1 MGRAV
6 VVGSGPGGCTA
17 AMALAL
23 AGWDVTVLEKGRNH
37 HDNLTSPTPSTLFS
51 NDELKM
57 RRGFGR
63 ADPDLEPRTFRW
75 RADQE
80 EPLHVGHVNTIP
92 GTVGG
97 GTALWDA
104 KVPRYWDVDFSKRS
118 LLGPVRGADVVDWPF
133 SYAEIAPYYDA
144 AETLLGAAGDVDALP
159 ALVRERAPRSGQ
171 FPQPP
176 GVQMRSSLL
185 LADGARRIGLH
196 PYPFMEAVNS
206 VPYDGRPPCIHCGHC
221 SFFGCPI
228 HDRASALVPLRHAL
242 ATGRAELLAD
252 TTATRIEHDGRRAAG
267 VRVSGLDG
275 EQTLPADL
283 VVLAGGAVDTCRLA
297 LLSRVP
303 DRSGLLGRCLMFH
316 WVTYGYGIWLSERLH
331 GNRGRNVTQAIDDFA
346 DPDFPG
352 ARAAARAAGLPY
364 LRGGVVEMGGTPM
377 LIEEALQYA
386 DLLEQFHPE
395 RPFGRRF
402 KELMRLSPLRDRLA
416 GAQMIAEDLAQR
428 TNTVDLDPQVRD
440 RSGMPAARIT
450 YRPHRHELVAQ
461 DFYVLWLDR
470 LARAAGA
477 DVTGALGT
485 VGTEGRPSLTGQ
497 ITPTGSH
504 LMGGMRSGADAR
516 SSVTD
521 PHGRLWG
528 LENVAVADAAIFPT
542 SGAHNP
548 TLTIVAAA
556 WRNARAWAGVDG
568 VPAVAAAG
576 ASPIELGEDDG
587 GVPWVAVGGAAAVVV
602 AGGAAAAAVERR
614 RRRTRHRGEDAP
626 G

>member
-1 MGRAV
+1 MPDAV

-17 AMALAL
+17 AMVLSL

-37 HDNLTSPTPSTLFS
+37 YGDLTSPTPATEYA

-63 ADPDLEPRTFRW
+63 ADPEHEPRTFRW
-75 RADQE
+75 RADQD

-92 GTVGG
+92 GAVGG
-97 GTALWDA
+97 GTSLWDA
-104 KVPRYWDVDFSKRS
+104 KVPRLWDIDFAKRS
-118 LLGPVRGADVVDWPF
+118 LLGPADGADVVDWPF
-133 SYAEIAPYYDA
+133 SYEELAPWYDA
-144 AETLLGAAGDVDALP
+144 AETLLGAAGDLDALP
-159 ALVRERAPRSGQ
+159 SLVRDHAPRTRA

-185 LADGARRIGLH
+185 LADGARRLGLH

-206 VPYDGRPPCIHCGHC
+206 TSYDGRPPCIHCGHC
-221 SFFGCPI
+221 SMFGCPI
-228 HDRASALVPLRHAL
+228 HDRGSALIPLRHAL
-242 ATGRAELLAD
+242 RTGRATLLAD
-252 TTATRIEHDGRRAAG
+252 TIATRVVHDGRRATG
-267 VRVSGLDG
+267 VAVSGVEG
-275 EQTLPADL
+275 ETTLPADL
-283 VVLAGGAVDTCRLA
+283 VVLAAGAVDTCRLA
-297 LLSRVP
+297 LLSGLP
-303 DRSGLLGRCLMFH
+303 DGSGLLGRCLMFH

-346 DPDFPG
+346 DPDFEG
-352 ARAAARAAGLPY
+352 ARRAARAAGLPY

-377 LIEEALQYA
+377 VIEEALQYV

-402 KELMRLSPLRDRLA
+402 KQLMRFSPLRDRLA

-428 TNTVDLDPQVRD
+428 TNTVDLDPRVKD
-440 RSGMPAARIT
+440 RLGLPAARIT
-450 YRPHRHELVAQ
+450 YKPHRHELAAQ
-461 DFYVLWLDR
+461 DFYVPWLDR

-485 VGTEGRPSLTGQ
+485 VGTEDRPSLTGE

-504 LMGGMRSGADAR
+504 LMGGMRSGVDER
-516 SSVTD
+516 TSVTD
-521 PHGRLWG
+521 PHGRLWS
-528 LENVAVADAAIFPT
+528 LENVAVADAAVFPT

-548 TLTIVAAA
+548 TLTIVATA

-568 VPAVAAAG
+568 VPEIAAAG
-576 ASPIELGEDDG
+576 AAPIELAASASLGTAAK
-587 GVPWVAVGGAAAVVV
+587 VAGIAGIAAAGAIV
-602 AGGAAAAAVERR
+602 AREA
-614 RRRTRHRGEDAP
+614 TRHATGR
-626 G
+626 